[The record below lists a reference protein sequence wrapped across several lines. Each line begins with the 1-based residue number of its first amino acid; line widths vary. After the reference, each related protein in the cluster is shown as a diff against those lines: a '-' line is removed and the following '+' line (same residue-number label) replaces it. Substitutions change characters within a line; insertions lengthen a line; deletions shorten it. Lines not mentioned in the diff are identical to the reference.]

1 MSSYIDELRDRIDS
15 IEYDICKFE
24 SNLQEAEHDVIYY
37 TCELRDAREQ
47 LANLMEQLETELD
60 NKENIDE

>member
-1 MSSYIDELRDRIDS
+1 MSLIDELKDKIKDVENDISRLQNSLDR
-15 IEYDICKFE
+15 
-24 SNLQEAEHDVIYY
+24 AEHDVIYY